1 MRTTSPATVLPVAF
15 RWFWGSQTMSF
26 VGDRLTGFA
35 VPSVAILVL
44 NASSAQVGLV
54 SAAGWLAY
62 PAFGMVAGA
71 VLAGRRRRGVMIAG
85 ELVRFVAFVSIPLAA
100 LAGWLSVT
108 QMVVV
113 VAIAGIATV
122 FVDIASQSYL
132 PTLVAPSH
140 LFAANSRLQG
150 SDSLSKLVG
159 PALAG
164 AVMNLLGGVTAIAVN
179 ALPFL
184 LSAVGRTRIDVVED
198 LPPRASTRESFA
210 NRIRVGVTYVWSQP
224 LLRQVVC
231 ATAVRGFGTGVVDAV
246 LLLFA
251 YRVLGLSSVG
261 GGFLLAAGAV
271 GALLGALLTQ
281 RIAVRVGVRTALL
294 ASAFEGLVW
303 LAVPITLL
311 TAPVVVLVAIRVCSA
326 FWLPVWNV
334 LTTSIRQSLTPPG
347 EQSTVHATARTMAS
361 STIPLGSMV
370 SGFAAGLLAS
380 WFGTPTGLVVVLA
393 IGGACTA
400 ASVLVLRDVPH
411 KLPEQATTQ
420 GGGSNAP
427 VHHTNVERQGVR

>member
-1 MRTTSPATVLPVAF
+1 
-15 RWFWGSQTMSF
+15 MSF
-26 VGDRLTGFA
+26 AGDRLTGFA
-35 VPSVAILVL
+35 VPSAAILVL
-44 NASSAQVGLV
+44 DASSAQVGLV

-71 VLAGRRRRGVMIAG
+71 LLAGRRRHRVMITG
-85 ELVRFVAFVSIPLAA
+85 ELVRFVAFLSIPPAA
-100 LAGWLSVT
+100 LAGWLSIT

-122 FVDIASQSYL
+122 FVDIAGQSYL
-132 PTLVAPSH
+132 PSLVPPGR

-164 AVMNLLGGVTAIAVN
+164 AVANLVGGITAIGVN

-184 LSAVGRTRIDVVED
+184 ASALGRTRIKVVED
-198 LPPRASTRESFA
+198 LPPRLTAPPPITT
-210 NRIRVGVTYVWSQP
+210 RIRVGVSFVWGQP

-251 YRVLGLSSVG
+251 YRVLGLSSLG
-261 GGFLLAAGAV
+261 GGLLLAAGAV
-271 GALLGALLTQ
+271 GALLGALVTQ
-281 RIAVRVGVRTALL
+281 RIAARIGVRAALL
-294 ASAFEGLVW
+294 ATAFEGLMW
-303 LAVPITLL
+303 LAVPVTLIA
-311 TAPVVVLVAIRVCSA
+311 APVVLLVVIRVCSA

-334 LTTSIRQSLTPPG
+334 LTTSIRQQLTPPG
-347 EQSTVHATARTMAS
+347 EQSTVHATARTTAS
-361 STIPLGSMV
+361 STIPLGSLV
-370 SGFAAGLLAS
+370 AGFAAGLLGS
-380 WFGTPTGLVVVLA
+380 WFGTPAALVAVLA
-393 IGGACTA
+393 TGGACVA
-400 ASVLVLRDVPH
+400 ASVLLVRSM
-411 KLPEQATTQ
+411 PELAETQ

-427 VHHTNVERQGVR
+427 DHHTNVERQGVR

>member
-1 MRTTSPATVLPVAF
+1 MRTTPTATVLPAGF

-35 VPSVAILVL
+35 VPSAAILVL

-71 VLAGRRRRGVMIAG
+71 LLAGRRRRHVMITG
-85 ELVRFVAFVSIPLAA
+85 ELVRFVAFLSIPLAA

-113 VAIAGIATV
+113 VALAGVATV

-132 PTLVAPSH
+132 PTLVAPGQ

-150 SDSLSKLVG
+150 SDSLSKLIG

-164 AVMNLLGGVTAIAVN
+164 AVMNLLGGITAIAVN

-184 LSAVGRTRIDVVED
+184 FSAFGRTRVGVVED
-198 LPPRASTRESFA
+198 LPPRLESPPSIA
-210 NRIRVGVTYVWSQP
+210 ARIRVGLAFVWSRP
-224 LLRQVVC
+224 PLRQVVC
-231 ATAVRGFGTGVVDAV
+231 GTAVRGFGTGIVDAV

-251 YRVLGLSSVG
+251 YRALGLSSLG
-261 GGFLLAAGAV
+261 GGLLLAAGAV

-281 RIAVRVGVRTALL
+281 RIAGRIGVRAALL
-294 ASAFEGLVW
+294 ASAFEGLLW
-303 LAVPITLL
+303 LAVPVTLFA
-311 TAPVVVLVAIRVCSA
+311 APVVFLVAIRVCSA

-347 EQSTVHATARTMAS
+347 EQSGVHATARTLAS
-361 STIPLGSMV
+361 STIPLGSLV
-370 SGFAAGLLAS
+370 AGFAAGALGS
-380 WFGTPTGLVVVLA
+380 WFGTATGLVVVLA
-393 IGGACTA
+393 VGGVCTA
-400 ASVLVLRDVPH
+400 ASVLLVRDVPE
-411 KLPEQATTQ
+411 LATTQ

-427 VHHTNVERQGVR
+427 DHHTDVERQGVR